1 VDSLHSQKRTQQ
13 RCIPPL
19 IKDLLKL
26 YGDKKYKGGGSYVRY
41 FSKKSRKKMNKNL
54 GKAAVG
60 QLGRLLNISIVMNIK
75 GDLITVMRLNKRL
88 KDK

>member
-1 VDSLHSQKRTQQ
+1 
-13 RCIPPL
+13 
-19 IKDLLKL
+19 
-26 YGDKKYKGGGSYVRY
+26 
-41 FSKKSRKKMNKNL
+41 MNKNL